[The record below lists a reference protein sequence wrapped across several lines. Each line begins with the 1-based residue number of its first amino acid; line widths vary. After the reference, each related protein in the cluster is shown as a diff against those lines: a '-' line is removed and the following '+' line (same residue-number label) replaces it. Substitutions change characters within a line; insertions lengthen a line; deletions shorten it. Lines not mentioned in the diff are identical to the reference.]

1 MITIGINPVAFTI
14 GEISVRWYGVM
25 IALAV
30 VVLILWMV
38 WQIRRGADISYDSLL
53 TVALIAIPSGI
64 IMSRLLHVVDNI
76 VVAKLHPELALT
88 GVVFDYTH
96 NLWQIIGASG
106 LTIWGAIL
114 GATLGIW
121 VYSRFTDFKYGYFMD
136 MIAPGVLLAQVI
148 GRVGCTINGC
158 CYGAAT
164 SLPCGVVYTNPDSYA
179 PLGIAVHPTQI
190 YEIVYLLI
198 VFGVLYWLRK
208 RFRPEGSLFLI
219 YLSMYSI
226 WRLGLGFLRDGTD
239 FLFGLHQAQVV
250 GIVVLLIVIPILVVR
265 TRWVRGEGRIDWRR

>member
-1 MITIGINPVAFTI
+1 LITIGINPIAFTI

-25 IALAV
+25 VALAV
-30 VVLILWMV
+30 VLLILWMV

-64 IMSRLLHVVDNI
+64 IISRLLHIID
-76 VVAKLHPELALT
+76 
-88 GVVFDYTH
+88 
-96 NLWQIIGASG
+96 LWGFYMANPGLLLGFGG

-121 VYSRFTDFKYGYFMD
+121 IYSRFSDFKFGYFMD
-136 MIAPGVLLAQVI
+136 LITPGILLAQVI

-158 CYGAAT
+158 CYGKAS
-164 SLPCGVVYTNPDSYA
+164 SLPWAVVYTNPDSYA

-190 YEIVYLLI
+190 YEIIFLLI
-198 VFGVLYWLRK
+198 VFGVLFWLRK
-208 RFRPEGSLFLI
+208 RFQPEGSLFLI
-219 YLSMYSI
+219 YLSLYSM

-239 FLFGLHQAQVV
+239 FLFGLHQAQVI
-250 GIVVLLIVIPILVVR
+250 GIIVLLIVIPILVLR
-265 TRWVRGEGRIDWRR
+265 THWVKVEGKG

>member
-1 MITIGINPVAFTI
+1 LITIGIDPVAFTI

-25 IALAV
+25 VALAV

-64 IMSRLLHVVDNI
+64 IISRLLHVIDLWYYYFQDLQHL
-76 VVAKLHPELALT
+76 KL
-88 GVVFDYTH
+88 
-96 NLWQIIGASG
+96 IIGAGG

-121 VYSRFTDFKYGYFMD
+121 VYSRFSNFRYGYFMD
-136 MIAPGVLLAQVI
+136 LITPGVLLAQVV

-164 SLPCGVVYTNPDSYA
+164 SLPWGIVYTHPDSYGLKA
-179 PLGIAVHPTQI
+179 SVEALSKGMGLHPTQP
-190 YEIVYLLI
+190 YEIIFLLI
-198 VFGVLYWLRK
+198 VFGVLFWLRK
-208 RFRPEGSLFLI
+208 RFQPEGSLFLI
-219 YLSMYSI
+219 YLSLYSM

-250 GIVVLLIVIPILVVR
+250 GIVVLLIVIPILVIK
-265 TRWVRGEGRIDWRR
+265 TRWIKGEGKG

>member
-1 MITIGINPVAFTI
+1 LITIGVNPIAFTI

-64 IMSRLLHVVDNI
+64 IISRLLHIID
-76 VVAKLHPELALT
+76 
-88 GVVFDYTH
+88 
-96 NLWQIIGASG
+96 LWGFYIANPGQLWGFGG

-121 VYSRFTDFKYGYFMD
+121 IYSRFTDFKYGYFMD
-136 MIAPGVLLAQVI
+136 VIAPGVLLAQAV

-158 CYGAAT
+158 CYGMAAPAW
-164 SLPCGVVYTNPDSYA
+164 LPWSVVYTHPDSYA
-179 PLGIAVHPTQI
+179 PLGIAVHPTQP
-190 YEIVYLLI
+190 YEIIFLLI
-198 VFGVLYWLRK
+198 VFGVLFWLRK
-208 RFRPEGSLFLI
+208 RFQPEGSLFLI

-239 FLFGLHQAQVV
+239 FLFGLQQAQVI
-250 GIVVLLIVIPILVVR
+250 GIIVLLIVIPMLVLR
-265 TRWVRGEGRIDWRR
+265 TRWVKGENKA

>member
-1 MITIGINPVAFTI
+1 LITIGVNPIAFTI

-38 WQIRRGADISYDSLL
+38 WQIRRGADISYDRLL

-64 IMSRLLHVVDNI
+64 IISRLLHIID
-76 VVAKLHPELALT
+76 
-88 GVVFDYTH
+88 
-96 NLWQIIGASG
+96 LWGFYMANPGLLWGFGG

-121 VYSRFTDFKYGYFMD
+121 IYSRFTDFKYGYFMD
-136 MIAPGVLLAQVI
+136 VIAPGVLLAQAV

-158 CYGAAT
+158 CYGMAAPAW
-164 SLPCGVVYTNPDSYA
+164 LPWSVVYTHPDSYA
-179 PLGIAVHPTQI
+179 PLGIAVHPTQP
-190 YEIVYLLI
+190 YEIIFLLI
-198 VFGVLYWLRK
+198 VFGVLFWLRK
-208 RFRPEGSLFLI
+208 RFQPEGSLFLI

-239 FLFGLHQAQVV
+239 FLFGLQQAQVI
-250 GIVVLLIVIPILVVR
+250 GIIVLLIVIPMLVLR
-265 TRWVRGEGRIDWRR
+265 TRWVKGENKA

>member
-1 MITIGINPVAFTI
+1 LITIGINPIAFTL

-25 IALAV
+25 VALAV

-64 IMSRLLHVVDNI
+64 IISRLLHVVDNI
-76 VVAKLHPELALT
+76 VIAKLHPELALT
-88 GVVFDYTH
+88 GTVIDYTQH
-96 NLWQIIGASG
+96 PGLIIGGGG

-121 VYSRFTDFKYGYFMD
+121 IYSRFSDFKFGYFMD
-136 MIAPGVLLAQVI
+136 VVTPGVLLAQVI

-158 CYGAAT
+158 CYGKAT
-164 SLPCGVVYTNPDSYA
+164 SLPWGVVHTHPDSFA
-179 PLGIAVHPTQI
+179 PLGVAVHPTQP
-190 YEIVYLLI
+190 YEIIFLLI
-198 VFGVLYWLRK
+198 VFGVLFWLRK
-208 RFRPEGSLFLI
+208 RFQPEGSLFLI
-219 YLSMYSI
+219 YLSLYSM

-250 GIVVLLIVIPILVVR
+250 GIVVLLIVIPILVIK
-265 TRWVRGEGRIDWRR
+265 TRWIKGEGKG

>member
-1 MITIGINPVAFTI
+1 LITIGVNPIAFTI
-14 GEISVRWYGVM
+14 GEMSVRWYGVM

-30 VVLILWMV
+30 VVLLLWMM

-64 IMSRLLHVVDNI
+64 IISRLLHIID
-76 VVAKLHPELALT
+76 
-88 GVVFDYTH
+88 
-96 NLWQIIGASG
+96 LWGFYMANPGLLLGFGG

-121 VYSRFTDFKYGYFMD
+121 IYSRFSDFKFGYFMD
-136 MIAPGVLLAQVI
+136 LITPGVLLAQVV

-158 CYGAAT
+158 CYGKAS
-164 SLPCGVVYTNPDSYA
+164 SLPWAVVYTHPDSYA
-179 PLGIAVHPTQI
+179 PLGIAVHPTQP
-190 YEIVYLLI
+190 YEIIFLLI
-198 VFGVLYWLRK
+198 VFGVLFWLRK
-208 RFRPEGSLFLI
+208 RFQPEGSLFLI

-226 WRLGLGFLRDGTD
+226 WRLGLGFLRDGSD

-250 GIVVLLIVIPILVVR
+250 GIVVLLIVIPILVLR
-265 TRWVRGEGRIDWRR
+265 TRWVKGEGRELDDKRY

>member
-1 MITIGINPVAFTI
+1 LITIGINPIAFTI
-14 GEISVRWYGVM
+14 GAISVRWYGVM
-25 IALAV
+25 VALAV

-64 IMSRLLHVVDNI
+64 IISRLLHIID
-76 VVAKLHPELALT
+76 
-88 GVVFDYTH
+88 
-96 NLWQIIGASG
+96 LWGFYMANPGLLWGFGG

-121 VYSRFTDFKYGYFMD
+121 IYSRFTDFKFGYFMD
-136 MIAPGVLLAQVI
+136 LVTPGVLLAQVI

-158 CYGAAT
+158 CYGKAS
-164 SLPCGVVYTNPDSYA
+164 SLPWAVIYTHPDSYA

-190 YEIVYLLI
+190 YEIIFLLI
-198 VFGVLYWLRK
+198 VFGVLFWLRR
-208 RFRPEGSLFLI
+208 RFQPEGSLFLI
-219 YLSMYSI
+219 YLSLYSV

-250 GIVVLLIVIPILVVR
+250 GIVVLLIVIPILVIR
-265 TRWVRGEGRIDWRR
+265 TRWVKGEGKA

>member
-1 MITIGINPVAFTI
+1 LITIGINPIAFTI

-25 IALAV
+25 VALAV
-30 VVLILWMV
+30 VLLILWMV

-64 IMSRLLHVVDNI
+64 IISRLLHIID
-76 VVAKLHPELALT
+76 
-88 GVVFDYTH
+88 
-96 NLWQIIGASG
+96 LWGFYMANPGLLLGFGG

-121 VYSRFTDFKYGYFMD
+121 IYSRFSDFKFGYFMD
-136 MIAPGVLLAQVI
+136 LITPGILLAQVI

-158 CYGAAT
+158 CYGKAS
-164 SLPCGVVYTNPDSYA
+164 SLPWAVVYTNPDSYA

-190 YEIVYLLI
+190 YEIIFLLI
-198 VFGVLYWLRK
+198 VFGVLFWLRK
-208 RFRPEGSLFLI
+208 RFQPEGSLFLI
-219 YLSMYSI
+219 YLSLYSM

-239 FLFGLHQAQVV
+239 FLFGLHQAQVI
-250 GIVVLLIVIPILVVR
+250 GIIVLLIVIPILVLR
-265 TRWVRGEGRIDWRR
+265 THWVKAEGKG

>member
-1 MITIGINPVAFTI
+1 LITIGVNPIAFTI

-64 IMSRLLHVVDNI
+64 IISRLLHIID
-76 VVAKLHPELALT
+76 
-88 GVVFDYTH
+88 
-96 NLWQIIGASG
+96 LWGFYIANPGLLWGFGG

-121 VYSRFTDFKYGYFMD
+121 IYSRFTDFKYGYFMD
-136 MIAPGVLLAQVI
+136 VIAPGVLLAQAV

-158 CYGAAT
+158 CYGMAAPAW
-164 SLPCGVVYTNPDSYA
+164 LPWSVVYTHPDSYA
-179 PLGIAVHPTQI
+179 PLGIAVHPTQP
-190 YEIVYLLI
+190 YEIIFLLI
-198 VFGVLYWLRK
+198 VFGVLFWLRK
-208 RFRPEGSLFLI
+208 RFQPEGSLFLI

-239 FLFGLHQAQVV
+239 FLFGLQQAQVI
-250 GIVVLLIVIPILVVR
+250 GIIVLLIVIPMLVLR
-265 TRWVRGEGRIDWRR
+265 TRWVKGENKA